1 MKLNPRTLIKTL
13 LFIAALPISTWAN
26 AHTGV
31 DGAHSASFMT
41 GLLHPFFGLDHLA
54 AMVAV
59 GVWSGLVAKQ
69 AGREMLWGPLGFAN
83 MLLAGALIGLQG
95 IALPAVEPV
104 IAASLLVIGLLVV
117 AKLHLPGAAAAL
129 LVGAFAV
136 FHGVAHGLELAHSSS
151 AFQALAGMLCAT
163 VTLHLCGLAVGW
175 SLRGVNVWVGRLVGS
190 GVALFGGLLLANL
203 AFN

>member
-1 MKLNPRTLIKTL
+1 MKLNPRILIKTV

-41 GLLHPFFGLDHLA
+41 GLLHPLFGLDHLT

-59 GVWSGLVAKQ
+59 GVWSALAARQ
-69 AGREMLWGPLGFAN
+69 AGSAMLWGPLGFAN

-95 IALPAVEPV
+95 LSLPAVEPV
-104 IAASLLVIGLLVV
+104 IAASLLVIGLLVLV
-117 AKLHLPGAAAAL
+117 KLRLPGPAAAL
-129 LVGAFAV
+129 LVGTFAM
-136 FHGVAHGLELAHSSS
+136 FHGVVHGQELSSSAS

-163 VTLHLCGLAVGW
+163 VVLHGAGLALGW
-175 SLRGVNVWVGRLVGS
+175 WLRGVNLWIGRLVGS
-190 GVALFGGLLLANL
+190 VVALMGGLLLAHL
-203 AFN
+203 A

>member
-41 GLLHPFFGLDHLA
+41 GLLHPLFGLDHLT

-59 GVWSGLVAKQ
+59 GVWSALAARQ
-69 AGREMLWGPLGFAN
+69 AGPAMLWGPLGFAN

-95 IALPAVEPV
+95 LSLPAVEPV
-104 IAASLLVIGLLVV
+104 IAASLLVMGLLVLV
-117 AKLHLPGAAAAL
+117 KLRLPGPVAAL
-129 LVGAFAV
+129 LVGTFAM
-136 FHGVAHGLELAHSSS
+136 FHGVVHGQELASSAS

-163 VTLHLCGLAVGW
+163 VVLHGAGLALGW
-175 SLRGVNVWVGRLVGS
+175 WLRGVNLWIGRLVGS
-190 GVALFGGLLLANL
+190 VVALMGGLLLAHL
-203 AFN
+203 A